1 MVELSR
7 RFQSVVGRY
16 GKRSLGGRVRKG
28 KVGEDTGE
36 GAQAEMAQN

>member
-1 MVELSR
+1 MVEL
-7 RFQSVVGRY
+7 FKEVSVNCGKIR
-16 GKRSLGGRVRKG
+16 KRSLERRVRKG